1 MDLLA
6 DSPDAGT
13 DLSINADFAKR
24 FQHNKQRAEQ
34 HRLEERYGKRG
45 VGGGGDGGGGE
56 DDSSSS
62 SGDDTDEDSEGE
74 EVTADV
80 DAAILRTIAK
90 IRGKDESIYD
100 ATRRVFDD
108 ERSRASNVALP
119 RSSKAM
125 ASISSSSSKRVT
137 LADYQRSRINELI
150 SKHKDPAAA
159 LADATTAVSR
169 GYANDDDAPYG
180 QLAPADEE
188 RLLQQEVTRAF
199 HNDADVDDDDDAQQ
213 EFFTKAGAQSH
224 ESGEDSQAYRAH
236 LLGALGTDKENEV
249 RKLLEGYGQADD
261 QSVPNL
267 RATKRK
273 ESKKTSSSAEKKSE
287 ERQNEDFLTSY
298 ILNRGW
304 IDRPEAAPRAHVA
317 SSSRTKEEDP
327 DDASQAASSADGRD
341 WEAEAAAL
349 ASEDEFDDR
358 AEAYENA
365 YNFRFEALE
374 AGKASEQIQSYARNP
389 QGSARRQ
396 DTKRK
401 DQRAERD
408 ARKQEEKRQKMG
420 DLKRLAELKQRDVI
434 ERLRRLREVTGSST
448 INLEDLDLE
457 GDFDAAAHDRA
468 MQRAFD
474 EEYYNERD
482 DQFGG
487 GKDTLEK
494 PMWDE
499 EIDLPEHVAEVDDAD
514 IEMDADF
521 MSGHRA
527 EQLGD
532 GATRETMSKKDR
544 KKLKKKLKAAEKRVA
559 TKDANAEVDEAEMD
573 ADRQPESHQ
582 DEAGQQRELD
592 SAVDAYYSA
601 NYEDVIGDQ
610 PTRFKYEPVAKTDY
624 GLSAV
629 EILLADDN
637 ELNGIVGLKH
647 IQPYRRGRAKPH
659 DLNRRLKE
667 FRSGLQ
673 KRYGKDYAQRG
684 LGAVADP
691 SSTTTRE
698 AEERPRKRMGKK
710 ERNKRKAMEGDDEGA
725 DVRKKSR
732 GAA

>member
-13 DLSINADFAKR
+13 NLSINADFAKR
-24 FQHNKQRAEQ
+24 FHHNKQRAEQ
-34 HRLEERYGKRG
+34 HRLEERYGKRR
-45 VGGGGDGGGGE
+45 GGGGGGE
-56 DDSSSS
+56 DDSSGSS
-62 SGDDTDEDSEGE
+62 SSSRSSDDTDEDSEGE

-108 ERSRASNVALP
+108 
-119 RSSKAM
+119 
-125 ASISSSSSKRVT
+125 
-137 LADYQRSRINELI
+137 YQRSRINELMI
-150 SKHKDPAAA
+150 KHEDPAAA

-169 GYANDDDAPYG
+169 GHANDDDAQYG

-213 EFFTKAGAQSH
+213 DFFTKGGAQPH
-224 ESGEDSQAYRAH
+224 QSGDDDSQAYRAH
-236 LLGALGTDKENEV
+236 LLGALGANKEDEV
-249 RKLLEGYGQADD
+249 RKLLEGYGQAVD
-261 QSVPNL
+261 QSAPEL
-267 RATKRK
+267 SATKRK
-273 ESKKTSSSAEKKSE
+273 ESKKPTSSVKKKREEK
-287 ERQNEDFLTSY
+287 QNEDFLTSY

-317 SSSRTKEEDP
+317 SSSRIKEEDP
-327 DDASQAASSADGRD
+327 DDASQAASFADGRD

-457 GDFDAAAHDRA
+457 GDFDSAAHDRA

-474 EEYYNERD
+474 DEYYNERD

-487 GKDTLEK
+487 GKDK
-494 PMWDE
+494 PTWDE
-499 EIDLPEHVAEVDDAD
+499 EIDLPEHVAEVDDEE

-527 EQLGD
+527 EQPD
-532 GATRETMSKKDR
+532 DEATRETMSKKDR

-559 TKDANAEVDEAEMD
+559 TKDANGEVDEVEMD
-573 ADRQPESHQ
+573 ADRRPESESHQ

-592 SAVDAYYSA
+592 SALDSYYNA

-610 PTRFKYEPVAKTDY
+610 PTRFKYEPVARTDY

-673 KRYGKDYAQRG
+673 QRYGRDYAQRG
-684 LGAVADP
+684 LGAVAD
-691 SSTTTRE
+691 SSSATRE

-710 ERNKRKAMEGDDEGA
+710 ERNKRKAMEGDEVV
-725 DVRKKSR
+725 DVRKKSK
-732 GAA
+732 GT